1 MQNYSVKDHL
11 PFGTIILNIAAQMP
25 KAPGKPVLK
34 IKINS
39 DTFKAQL
46 DEYYKQFKNTY
57 AKYSYEQRIQAMNA
71 QKAKKLGGSNNASV
85 S

>member
-1 MQNYSVKDHL
+1 
-11 PFGTIILNIAAQMP
+11 MP

-39 DTFKAQL
+39 DTFKTQL
-46 DEYYKQFKNTY
+46 DEYYKQFKNIY

-71 QKAKKLGGSNNASV
+71 QKAKKLGGNNNGSV